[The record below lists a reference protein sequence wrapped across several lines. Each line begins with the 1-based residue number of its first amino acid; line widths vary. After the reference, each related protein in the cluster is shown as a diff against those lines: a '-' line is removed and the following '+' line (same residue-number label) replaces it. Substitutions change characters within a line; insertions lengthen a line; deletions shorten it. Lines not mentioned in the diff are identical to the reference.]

1 VFSVPQFA
9 LRLAL
14 GQMADEALLASQR
27 AVPDRL
33 REAGF
38 VFQYP
43 DLDGA
48 LRVALGK

>member
-1 VFSVPQFA
+1 VFGVPKFA
-9 LRLAL
+9 LKLAL

-38 VFQYP
+38 TFRYP
-43 DLDGA
+43 DLEGA